1 MDAARAEPGDIDH
14 GGWRRRGHG
23 DAQPDQGR
31 QSESRKS
38 DEFENQRMARLEVMN
53 HAEGEQENCAGNR
66 SQNDEAEVD
75 SPVQLL
81 AGAATLAD
89 GEVMLVVA
97 THLGRN
103 AGNVVPPAGQD
114 FPHHRI
120 NTLTHNQLKGNR
132 FGRRMLS
139 GKQDSVLQQRAL
151 RPQSVFRHLEGDFRM
166 IVLLRQMRQYY
177 V

>member
-75 SPVQLL
+75 YDTEGLRIIREAL
-81 AGAATLAD
+81 MRAAGKIEAHLNAA
-89 GEVMLVVA
+89 GEDL
-97 THLGRN
+97 
-103 AGNVVPPAGQD
+103 
-114 FPHHRI
+114 
-120 NTLTHNQLKGNR
+120 
-132 FGRRMLS
+132 
-139 GKQDSVLQQRAL
+139 
-151 RPQSVFRHLEGDFRM
+151 
-166 IVLLRQMRQYY
+166 
-177 V
+177 